1 MEIDEKEVE
10 RLTEEYVRKWV
21 ASLRARGRKPSPE
34 GLKRYRAL
42 SRRLAIVKLSFTK
55 MREEL
60 EKTNSFRDGVKEPK

>member
-10 RLTEEYVRKWV
+10 ALTEKYVRNWII
-21 ASLRARGRKPSPE
+21 ALRNEGKKPSPE

>member
-1 MEIDEKEVE
+1 MEIDEREVE

-42 SRRLAIVKLSFTK
+42 ARRLAIIRVSFP
-55 MREEL
+55 RIVEEL
-60 EKTNSFRDGVKEPK
+60 EKANSFSDGVKG